1 MEEEITLSKEQEST
15 FNLINNTNINVFIQG
30 QAGTGK
36 SYFIKYL
43 KEHCKKDMIFLVKM
57 SGGGDTTTIQ
67 TTKRII

>member
-1 MEEEITLSKEQEST
+1 MEEEITLSKEQENT

-43 KEHCKKDMIFLVKM
+43 KEHCKKDMIFLAPTAIAGNKD
-57 SGGGDTTTIQ
+57 SD
-67 TTKRII
+67 KNL